1 MIKTTLAVVAS
12 LLLAACG
19 GGEDP
24 KGTNPDD
31 KNAANQA
38 APQGNDSDGANAG
51 ANNNA
56 AGNKPLSAVP
66 ELTLTYFNLE
76 G

>member
-1 MIKTTLAVVAS
+1 MIKTTIAVVAS

-24 KGTNPDD
+24 KGANPDD

-38 APQGNDSDGANAG
+38 APEKNDGAGNDGAKNDGA
-51 ANNNA
+51 
-56 AGNKPLSAVP
+56 GNQPLSAVP
-66 ELTLTYFNLE
+66 ELTLTYFNME